1 MLQTF
6 SYASKFTG
14 RGLHKW
20 QTGALNNLQGTFR
33 STAMADV
40 DLGGWNVTRVTSLV
54 VTFDRM
60 SKFTGAGL
68 NKWNIA
74 KVKDMTF
81 TFKLAT
87 SLTSCNKRKIADA
100 WTTSAVFKATTYG
113 TDWAADT
120 CLCEVGLTWS
130 RTGNDP
136 CTVCAANSTCG
147 VGVKTGCTTTTNT
160 VCKDSPAP
168 CVAALTFNAVT
179 GKEPCKAC
187 AASSSCTHGVKS
199 VCTATDDMQC
209 TVPCEAG
216 STCTPHSDEV
226 GVLKQLNDTFTTQLA
241 SSNVSA
247 ALNTLRD
254 FVADST
260 TRDTGTGTRDKAIPA
275 DTSLLLVNNL
285 YTVAALPN
293 STADRRRQVAA
304 ILSESVFN
312 IAAAATEGTAGS
324 SSSTSLDVNNQILTK
339 TLQVV
344 ISVVSAATRANTE
357 LVTAT
362 AQALL
367 EASSSVLRSTSDSG
381 DDARSDRQAIIP
393 SVVEAVIRATNT
405 STPSTTMVARSISAK
420 RETISSSSGTSGDGS
435 FEFRSYGEK
444 EGISSGTT
452 GDVQGLAPS
461 SRIRISLS
469 LFTTGTIS
477 NTTTPGGGDQGSGE
491 AFVFQYAAAT
501 NPFDEER
508 VESDVVVLRTGT
520 RTALAPT
527 GVGRRRQLSS
537 SSSQST
543 KGNVTIELYT
553 RDRNTSSTDAPDECG
568 AVFSVNASAFI
579 GLEAALTGACAT
591 WNASALKFEANQE
604 CNLTNATMS
613 DSDGRWLL
621 QCDCAVA
628 TETGEHAMIL
638 AIAGYV
644 EKGQR

>member
-1 MLQTF
+1 MELYFTSIFTSIFNNIPSFSSYTF
-6 SYASKFTG
+6 AKPV
-14 RGLHKW
+14 
-20 QTGALNNLQGTFR
+20 ALELNKTFYTNLFAGNTTAAFDTLDTMNMAIRNNR
-33 STAMADV
+33 PSTNNPPTDGITP
-40 DLGGWNVTRVTSLV
+40 LLV
-54 VTFDRM
+54 VTN
-60 SKFTGAGL
+60 L
-68 NKWNIA
+68 QQIA
-74 KVKDMTF
+74 
-81 TFKLAT
+81 
-87 SLTSCNKRKIADA
+87 
-100 WTTSAVFKATTYG
+100 
-113 TDWAADT
+113 
-120 CLCEVGLTWS
+120 
-130 RTGNDP
+130 
-136 CTVCAANSTCG
+136 
-147 VGVKTGCTTTTNT
+147 
-160 VCKDSPAP
+160 
-168 CVAALTFNAVT
+168 
-179 GKEPCKAC
+179 
-187 AASSSCTHGVKS
+187 
-199 VCTATDDMQC
+199 
-209 TVPCEAG
+209 
-216 STCTPHSDEV
+216 
-226 GVLKQLNDTFTTQLA
+226 
-241 SSNVSA
+241 
-247 ALNTLRD
+247 
-254 FVADST
+254 
-260 TRDTGTGTRDKAIPA
+260 
-275 DTSLLLVNNL
+275 LLVN
-285 YTVAALPN
+285 
-293 STADRRRQVAA
+293 STAERRRRIAATLSASLYGGNNINSDADGSNSGGGSSNIARAIRASGDQIFVQSLDIVTAVLQAARSEAGAESLEVGTSWGCIDAFSSTLQLTAGRESTPPPTDNGLASFDRRSIV
-304 ILSESVFN
+304 ESVEAVAMATNRSSSTTSVVTRN
-312 IAAAATEGTAGS
+312 IAARRQS
-324 SSSTSLDVNNQILTK
+324 I
-339 TLQVV
+339 
-344 ISVVSAATRANTE
+344 
-357 LVTAT
+357 
-362 AQALL
+362 QA
-367 EASSSVLRSTSDSG
+367 
-381 DDARSDRQAIIP
+381 
-393 SVVEAVIRATNT
+393 
-405 STPSTTMVARSISAK
+405 STT
-420 RETISSSSGTSGDGS
+420 GDGS

-579 GLEAALTGACAT
+579 GLETALTGACAS